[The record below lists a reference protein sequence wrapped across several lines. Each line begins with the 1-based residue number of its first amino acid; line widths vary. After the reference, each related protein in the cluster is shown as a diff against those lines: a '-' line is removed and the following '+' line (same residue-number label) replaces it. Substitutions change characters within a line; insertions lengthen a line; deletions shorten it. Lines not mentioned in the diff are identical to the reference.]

1 MVARLLAVMILLYT
15 FGCSPGEPCSQIV
28 GIWGDSPDD
37 KAGLFFS
44 GQGTSKVLVDQCEG
58 SPFHSY
64 RCEGNTLYPLPVQGE
79 SACSSTF
86 SIENDRLNLMAG
98 EDCEEPSGT
107 ILLKDLVR
115 IRSNCTNPLTCL
127 HPGECTNQRDA
138 YVEEPEAIMIV
149 EGM

>member
-1 MVARLLAVMILLYT
+1 MVARLLAVVILLYN
-15 FGCSPGEPCSQIV
+15 FGCSTGEPCSQIV
-28 GIWGDSPDD
+28 GIWADSPND
-37 KAGLFFS
+37 KWGLLFN
-44 GQGTSKVLVDQCEG
+44 GHGTSKVLVDECEG

-64 RCEGNTLYPLPVQGE
+64 RCEGNTLFPLPVQGE
-79 SACSSTF
+79 TACSSTF
-86 SIENDRLNLMAG
+86 FIENDRLTLLTG

-107 ILLKDLVR
+107 IQMEGLVR
-115 IRSNCTNPLTCL
+115 IRSNCTEPLTCG